1 MAERR
6 SGSGERFGK
15 LKGECLQDVASFG
28 SEGNG
33 LGSTHVFPIITEPSF
48 VSYLNAS
55 LSRITLLRIIP
66 AFGFVTT
73 YFGTGHS
80 FTSRLKTANNY
91 DLIDTGRFAVF
102 FHIAKIS

>member
-1 MAERR
+1 MPSWPKTPLIVRLRAPTQEVCET
-6 SGSGERFGK
+6 S
-15 LKGECLQDVASFG
+15 
-28 SEGNG
+28 G